1 LMPITSY
8 RRQLHVVAYLDRLHP
23 HPLCAMGTRLGL
35 LSPERREHGDAPPAR
50 NRFEKRMMSAIPN
63 SPAATRKR
71 ERSLPAMSEITKFV
85 TYGAALGGIYLS
97 VGFLFYF
104 AMKEKLFTDGGT
116 MPAPLQKLFAGS
128 FFASVPGDN
137 AAWVLLG
144 LLEALVV
151 VLLAVSLLRGE
162 FLPQRRKPILLA
174 GLSVSLLA
182 FGVMGLAND
191 MIGNNATVIE
201 LFTYFGVT
209 IVAMFLIRQM
219 SPYRPMSWLAGEM
232 DD

>member
-1 LMPITSY
+1 M
-8 RRQLHVVAYLDRLHP
+8 
-23 HPLCAMGTRLGL
+23 
-35 LSPERREHGDAPPAR
+35 
-50 NRFEKRMMSAIPN
+50 
-63 SPAATRKR
+63 AATSIKSQPRATTR
-71 ERSLPAMSEITKFV
+71 PGIGEITRV
-85 TYGAALGGIYLS
+85 ATYATTLAGIYLS
-97 VGFLFYF
+97 VGFLFYY
-104 AMKEKLFTDGGT
+104 AAHEKLFTDSGT

-144 LLEALVV
+144 LLEASIV

-174 GLSVSLLA
+174 GLGVSLLA

-209 IVAMFLIRQM
+209 VVVMFLVRQM
-219 SPYRPMSWLAGEM
+219 SPYRPMSWLAGEA
-232 DD
+232 DE

>member
-1 LMPITSY
+1 
-8 RRQLHVVAYLDRLHP
+8 
-23 HPLCAMGTRLGL
+23 
-35 LSPERREHGDAPPAR
+35 
-50 NRFEKRMMSAIPN
+50 MSALPN
-63 SPAATRKR
+63 TTAAPRTRDH
-71 ERSLPAMSEITKFV
+71 SLPALSEITKVV
-85 TYGAALGGIYLS
+85 TYSAALAGIYLS

-104 AMKEKLFTDGGT
+104 AMKEKLFTDSGT

-144 LLEALVV
+144 LLEAAVV
-151 VLLAVSLLRGE
+151 VLLLVSLLRGE

-209 IVAMFLIRQM
+209 IAAMFLIRQM
-219 SPYRPMSWLAGEM
+219 SPYRPMSWLAGEAEE
-232 DD
+232 